1 MRDLVLLADEVSGDA
16 RRLENGGQTTARM
29 RAAADQI
36 TIRKLFELVMGT
48 HVEHLVPTVRHVKCG
63 AEKDRMILFPVLGR
77 DDHLAADVRCNVAVR
92 SPLAQ
97 DAEDIFAAMVFV
109 LGSGLV
115 YLGKGSRVRANADRL
130 RTARSPAAYRMKFQA
145 MSVPWTIVKANRTA
159 TTDLSQT
166 LKLEAASHRSSVSV
180 PRNASNTMNIFKIV
194 ILVLDD
200 RSFVLGDAIMYQDK
214 LWLVPEWR
222 VEPATETER
231 PTRIIELHG
240 LPVQKAGNQYQAD
253 LELLIPLTKDTLAG
267 GTAQGLV
274 VIEAPEIIRKV
285 DTLQ

>member
-1 MRDLVLLADEVSGDA
+1 
-16 RRLENGGQTTARM
+16 
-29 RAAADQI
+29 
-36 TIRKLFELVMGT
+36 
-48 HVEHLVPTVRHVKCG
+48 
-63 AEKDRMILFPVLGR
+63 
-77 DDHLAADVRCNVAVR
+77 
-92 SPLAQ
+92 
-97 DAEDIFAAMVFV
+97 
-109 LGSGLV
+109 
-115 YLGKGSRVRANADRL
+115 
-130 RTARSPAAYRMKFQA
+130 
-145 MSVPWTIVKANRTA
+145 
-159 TTDLSQT
+159 
-166 LKLEAASHRSSVSV
+166 V